1 MKIVVDNF
9 AVLGAEFCLL
19 EQFTTLFTPEV
30 VTQLEDSLI
39 RDIAAERE
47 ESVQERVGTMEK
59 LQVLEDGLAVL
70 NRYRRQRIEDLLV
83 DDQKGMDEVGV
94 SEIDDDAAI
103 QANDSPEEVAQTNVE
118 EACIEVEPV
127 GYAVSAGQERS
138 NLKATP

>member
-47 ESVQERVGTMEK
+47 ESVQERAGTMEK

-70 NRYRRQRIEDLLV
+70 NRYRRQRIE
-83 DDQKGMDEVGV
+83 
-94 SEIDDDAAI
+94 
-103 QANDSPEEVAQTNVE
+103 
-118 EACIEVEPV
+118 
-127 GYAVSAGQERS
+127 
-138 NLKATP
+138 